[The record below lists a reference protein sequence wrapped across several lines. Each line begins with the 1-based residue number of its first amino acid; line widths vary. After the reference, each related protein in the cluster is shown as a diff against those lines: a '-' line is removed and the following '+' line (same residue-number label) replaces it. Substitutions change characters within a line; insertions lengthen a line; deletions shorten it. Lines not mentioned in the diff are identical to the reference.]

1 MVHFITFSGGFRIQ
15 ILAIVI
21 DCSHLHFHATL
32 EGRKRDFFRSP
43 RWADVDYRAP
53 STHMVTLRLKES
65 KWPFVIERL
74 GIRLVYK

>member
-21 DCSHLHFHATL
+21 DCSHLHFHTTL
-32 EGRKRDFFRSP
+32 RSKARLFRSP